1 MTIAIAGK
9 QLFLDDALIASS
21 RHIER
26 TYHRPDMTGEIL
38 LEIDQPYEAGA
49 QLGLYCSA
57 MREGGVTRL
66 WYEVHSDQLHHIS
79 MPSPTMG

>member
-38 LEIDQPYEAGA
+38 LEDRPA
-49 QLGLYCSA
+49 L
-57 MREGGVTRL
+57 
-66 WYEVHSDQLHHIS
+66 
-79 MPSPTMG
+79 